1 MAPAQ
6 HRTSVVAVLGALFL
20 ALLLAALDQTIV
32 STALPTIVGE
42 LGGLTHLSWVVT
54 AYLLT
59 STVAGP
65 FYGKLGDIY
74 GRKIILQ
81 SAIVIFLVGSALCG
95 LAQNMIGLIAF
106 RALQGIGGGGLIV
119 TIIAVIGDLIPPR
132 ERGRYQGLFGAA
144 FGLATILGP
153 LLGGFFVDQLT
164 WRWIFYINLPT
175 GLLAL
180 FVIAVALPPPST
192 RRRHEID
199 YRGGALLTIALT
211 ATIVFTSLGG
221 ISFAWTSPVTLTLIA
236 VSVISAAFFVAVE
249 RHAREPLLPMT
260 LFRNRNFVVAS
271 SVGLILGLA
280 LFGSVTFL
288 PIYLQVAK
296 GVSPSASGLML
307 MPMMFGMLI
316 TSILSGRIISR
327 WGRYKLFPVTG
338 TAIMTFG
345 LFMLSRLSLDSHQW
359 QTSLDALWLG
369 LGMGMVMQVLILAVQ
384 NSIEYEYLGVATS
397 GTMLF
402 RSVGGAL
409 GVALFGA
416 IFAGGL
422 RARLGPEG
430 LDFLTNAVPAAV
442 RGLPPVMQQEYIDA
456 VMAALRPV
464 FVAATCIAALGFVL
478 TIFLQ
483 EIELRDTAPA
493 EGLAESFA
501 MPRDATS
508 LEELERIITVLI
520 ARENR
525 WRVYADFA
533 RQGGIDL
540 PPPELWMLARLGE
553 RERVTLLSL
562 SRELKVPETALAQPL
577 NALCA
582 RGLAEQ
588 RPSSEFILTD
598 AGAAMRERMLAAR
611 RRNLADLLARWQPE
625 QHPDVLTLIDRL
637 ARALSTDLPA
647 PRQRET
653 GNRNFTKLY
662 LRDTSEQK
670 PAPNLLAWAHLAS
683 TA

>member
-6 HRTSVVAVLGALFL
+6 HGTSVVTVLGALFL

-533 RQGGIDL
+533 HQGGIDL

-553 RERVTLLSL
+553 RERVTLSSL
-562 SRELKVPETALAQPL
+562 SAELKVPETALAQPL

-588 RPSSEFILTD
+588 RPSSELILTD

-647 PRQRET
+647 PQAT
-653 GNRNFTKLY
+653 
-662 LRDTSEQK
+662 
-670 PAPNLLAWAHLAS
+670 
-683 TA
+683 

>member
-6 HRTSVVAVLGALFL
+6 HRTSVAAVVGALFL

-59 STVAGP
+59 STIVGP
-65 FYGKLGDIY
+65 FYGKFGDIH
-74 GRKIILQ
+74 GRKIVLQ
-81 SAIVIFLVGSALCG
+81 AGIVVFLLGSALCG
-95 LAQNMIGLIAF
+95 LAQNMVELIAF

-119 TIIAVIGDLIPPR
+119 TTIAVIGDLIPPR
-132 ERGRYQGLFGAA
+132 ERGRYQGFFGAA
-144 FGLATILGP
+144 FGLATIIGP
-153 LLGGFFVDQLT
+153 LLGGFFVDHLT

-180 FVIAVALPPPST
+180 FVIAAALPPPST
-192 RRRHEID
+192 RRRPEID
-199 YRGGALLTIALT
+199 YRGGALLTVALT
-211 ATIVFTSLGG
+211 ATILFNSLGG
-221 ISFAWTSPVTLTLIA
+221 ISLAWSSPVTLSLIG
-236 VSVISAAFFVAVE
+236 VSIISAAGFVVVE
-249 RHAREPLLPMT
+249 WHAREPLLPMS

-271 SVGLILGLA
+271 SVGFIVGLS
-280 LFGSVTFL
+280 LFGAVTFL

-296 GVSPSASGLML
+296 GVSATASGLML

-327 WGRYKLFPVTG
+327 WGRYKLFPVAG
-338 TAIMTFG
+338 TAIMTLG
-345 LFMLSRLSLDSHQW
+345 LVMLSRLSLESYQW

-384 NSIEYEYLGVATS
+384 NSIEYKYLGVATS

-416 IFAGGL
+416 IFASGL

-430 LDFLTNAVPAAV
+430 IDFLISAVPAAV
-442 RGLPPVMQQEYIDA
+442 QGLPPVMHQEYIDA

-464 FVAATCIAALGFVL
+464 FMVAACIGALGSVL
-478 TIFLQ
+478 TLFLH
-483 EIELRDTAPA
+483 EIELGDTAPA

-508 LEELERIITVLI
+508 LDELERIVTVLI

-525 WRVYADFA
+525 WRVYADLA
-533 RQGGIDL
+533 QRTGVDL

-553 RERVTLLSL
+553 REPMTLASL
-562 SRELKVPETALAQPL
+562 SAELNVLEPALAQPL
-577 NALCA
+577 NALRA
-582 RGLAEQ
+582 RGLAEE
-588 RPSSEFILTD
+588 RPSNELVLTG
-598 AGAAMRERMLAAR
+598 AGTAMRERVLAER
-611 RRNLADLLARWQPE
+611 RRGLSDLLARWQPE
-625 QHPDVLTLIDRL
+625 QHPDVLALIDRL
-637 ARALSTDLPA
+637 ARALTSDLPA
-647 PRQRET
+647 PQAT
-653 GNRNFTKLY
+653 
-662 LRDTSEQK
+662 
-670 PAPNLLAWAHLAS
+670 
-683 TA
+683 

>member
-221 ISFAWTSPVTLTLIA
+221 ISFAWTSPVTLSLIA

-397 GTMLF
+397 GAMLF

-553 RERVTLLSL
+553 RERVTLSSL
-562 SRELKVPETALAQPL
+562 SAELKVPETALAQPL

-647 PRQRET
+647 PQAT
-653 GNRNFTKLY
+653 
-662 LRDTSEQK
+662 
-670 PAPNLLAWAHLAS
+670 
-683 TA
+683 

>member
-1 MAPAQ
+1 MTPAR
-6 HRTSVVAVLGALFL
+6 HGTSVVAVLGALFL

-81 SAIVIFLVGSALCG
+81 SATVIFLVGSALCG
-95 LAQNMIGLIAF
+95 LAQNMFELIAF

-144 FGLATILGP
+144 FGLATIVGP
-153 LLGGFFVDQLT
+153 LLGGFFVDHLT

-175 GLLAL
+175 GLVAL
-180 FVIAVALPPPST
+180 FVIAVALPPPGT
-192 RRRHEID
+192 HRRHEID
-199 YRGGALLTIALT
+199 YRGGALLTVALT
-211 ATIVFTSLGG
+211 ATILFTGLGG
-221 ISFAWTSPVTLTLIA
+221 ISFPWTSAVTVSLIA
-236 VSVISAAFFVAVE
+236 VSIISTTLFVAVE
-249 RHAREPLLPMT
+249 WHAREPLLPMS

-271 SVGLILGLA
+271 SVGLIVGLS
-280 LFGSVTFL
+280 LFGAVTFL

-316 TSILSGRIISR
+316 TSILSGRIISA
-327 WGRYKLFPVTG
+327 WGRYKLFPVAG

-345 LFMLSRLSLDSHQW
+345 LFMLSRLSLESSQW

-369 LGMGMVMQVLILAVQ
+369 LGMGMVMQVLVLAVQ
-384 NSIEYEYLGVATS
+384 NSIEYKYLGVATS
-397 GTMLF
+397 GAMLF

-422 RARLGPEG
+422 RATLGPEG

-442 RGLPPVMQQEYIDA
+442 RGLPPVMLREYLDA
-456 VMAALRPV
+456 VMAALWPV
-464 FVAATCIAALGFVL
+464 FVVAACIAAFGFVL

-483 EIELRDTAPA
+483 EIELRDTAAA

-501 MPRDATS
+501 MPRDASS

-533 RQGGIDL
+533 QRASIDL

-553 RERVTLLSL
+553 RERVMCSSL
-562 SRELKVPETALAQPL
+562 SSELKVPETALAQPL
-577 NALCA
+577 RALCA
-582 RGLAEQ
+582 RGLAEEKL
-588 RPSSEFILTD
+588 PSEFILTE
-598 AGAAMRERMLAAR
+598 AGAAMREHMLAAR
-611 RRNLADLLARWQPE
+611 RANLADLLARWRPE
-625 QHPDVLTLIDRL
+625 EHPDVLALIDRL
-637 ARALSTDLPA
+637 ARALSSDLPA
-647 PRQRET
+647 PQAT
-653 GNRNFTKLY
+653 
-662 LRDTSEQK
+662 
-670 PAPNLLAWAHLAS
+670 
-683 TA
+683 